1 MDVPGLAQRP
11 PSQGLIFGGLAVVY
25 YPCTEK
31 VVGEQVAS
39 RSWA

>member
-1 MDVPGLAQRP
+1 MDEPEPVRSPL
-11 PSQGLIFGGLAVVY
+11 SQGLINGGRDVVY

-31 VVGEQVAS
+31 VVDEQVAS